1 MQPPGLM
8 TSSAASIAATVVL
21 SLVAVSS
28 LLPCRGRYPR
38 LKQINAALLLPTCSC
53 IVEWHPKI

>member
-1 MQPPGLM
+1 MQPPGLT
-8 TSSAASIAATVVL
+8 TSSAASMAATVVL

-53 IVEWHPKI
+53 IVE